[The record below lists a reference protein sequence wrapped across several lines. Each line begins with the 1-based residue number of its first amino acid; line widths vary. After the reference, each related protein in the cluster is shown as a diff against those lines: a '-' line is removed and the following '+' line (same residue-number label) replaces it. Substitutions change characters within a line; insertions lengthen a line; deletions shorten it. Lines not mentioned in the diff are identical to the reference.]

1 MLDEFA
7 LAQNPEPRRTSST
20 EAVAHGDK
28 DPPTPE
34 GAHVEDFA
42 QQLQAQM
49 AAFMGDM
56 DDSPEM
62 KRELEGMMKDL
73 GAAVHPDASSMEKPM
88 EKPEPKLG
96 PKSSGSEEPFQA
108 TIRKTMERMQAF
120 NTEAEAAAPA
130 DTSDDFLAQMLKNM
144 PTSEALGG
152 DDQEGFDK
160 MLLGMMEQLTNKE
173 ILYEPMKELHDK
185 FPPWML
191 KNATSIKP
199 EDSSRYHEQQKLV
212 NEIVGRF
219 EQKSYSD
226 SNPGDREF
234 IVDRMQK
241 VSWLETSMLAT
252 PRSKLSRCKLRAAHQ
267 LTWLA
272 TWTWPVRWGRWTLPV
287 PNNSAEYSQQA
298 ESLRCVAYQRTF
310 SQVFMLETGPFGGP
324 IRALGLAGYVEVS
337 LDPACL

>member
-7 LAQNPEPRRTSST
+7 LAQNPGPPSA
-20 EAVAHGDK
+20 EAVAHRDK
-28 DPPTPE
+28 DPPAPE
-34 GAHVEDFA
+34 GAQVEDFA

-73 GAAVHPDASSMEKPM
+73 GAAVQPDASSTEKS
-88 EKPEPKLG
+88 EPKLG
-96 PKSSGSEEPFQA
+96 SKSSGGEEPFQE
-108 TIRKTMERMQAF
+108 TIRKTMERMQAS
-120 NTEAEAAAPA
+120 NTEAENAAPA
-130 DTSDDFLAQMLKNM
+130 DTSDDFLAQMLKSM
-144 PTSEALGG
+144 PTNEALGG

-241 VSWLETSMLAT
+241 VSWRETSMLAT
-252 PRSKLSRCKLRAAHQ
+252 TRSKLSRCKLRAAHQ
-267 LTWLA
+267 LIWLA
-272 TWTWPVRWGRWTLPV
+272 TWT
-287 PNNSAEYSQQA
+287 
-298 ESLRCVAYQRTF
+298 
-310 SQVFMLETGPFGGP
+310 
-324 IRALGLAGYVEVS
+324 
-337 LDPACL
+337 